1 MRRAFDIF
9 LVCLLICAIAYAG
22 IYSGKVVATAYPVY
36 KLIQQNRIVSKVD
49 QYNEYNEVQTKHFI
63 IKYTDADAKYIELI
77 ERVAEDSY
85 NRVGKDMGYY
95 PAKKINIVVFHSRTV
110 MRESL
115 SLPKGDDAMGVYLNG
130 VIGILSPGLWIADK
144 KHIDEIFWK
153 DGPVLHEYTHF
164 VVDDIARGNYPI
176 WLTEGIALNEEFR
189 LNNYKWGKGYVYKKG
204 PYSIKELT
212 SDFNRLDEVLA
223 YKRSFEILNYISNK
237 YGNSKIVGILKKL
250 GTGRTLDSAFK
261 DVLGVSINAVDMDS
275 R

>member
-1 MRRAFDIF
+1 MRKAFDIF
-9 LVCLLICAIAYAG
+9 LVCLLICTIAYTG

-85 NRVGKDMGYY
+85 NRVGRDMGYY
-95 PAKKINIVVFHSRTV
+95 PTKKINMVVFHSRTV

-189 LNNYKWGKGYVYKKG
+189 LNNYKWGEGYAYKKG

-250 GTGRTLDSAFK
+250 GAGRTLDSAFK
-261 DVLGVSINAVDMDS
+261 DVLGVSIDAVDIDS